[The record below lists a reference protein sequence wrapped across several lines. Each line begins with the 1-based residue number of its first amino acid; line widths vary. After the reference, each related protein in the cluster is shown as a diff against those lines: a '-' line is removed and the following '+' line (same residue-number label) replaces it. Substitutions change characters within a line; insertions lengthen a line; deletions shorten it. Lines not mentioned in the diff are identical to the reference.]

1 MNQSEF
7 KIIKKFFESELN
19 DVHLTKENIK
29 RFVAEIIKAGLNT
42 EENEDDLIKEISVY
56 EEKLK
61 ELDEKLYETFSEHL
75 WQSSRNASLRFNY
88 TEIYNENKRL
98 VLRLVGLRSTYFK
111 LCELLKITE
120 TNSEERDEK
129 MIEKYLPMK
138 E

>member
-29 RFVAEIIKAGLNT
+29 RFIAEIIKAGLNT

-61 ELDEKLYETFSEHL
+61 ELDDKLYETFSEHL

-111 LCELLKITE
+111 LCELLKTTE